1 MRDLETGAKGGE
13 GQNERKQVQT
23 EKEKLVGQEMRDRE
37 RIKKGTDKQEGPRGE
52 ESIRR
57 EAERGEEQRGGVEA
71 SKDTSNF
78 VRVYCM

>member
-1 MRDLETGAKGGE
+1 MRDLERGAKGDE

-37 RIKKGTDKQEGPRGE
+37 RIMKGTDKQWRPRGE
-52 ESIRR
+52 EIIRR
-57 EAERGEEQRGGVEA
+57 DAERGEEQTGRVEE
-71 SKDTSNF
+71 SKGTSNF